1 MLRMRGNQLTWLGH
15 AAFRITTP
23 SGKVVV
29 IDPFLSANPAC
40 PPALKKPDRVDIM
53 LITHGHGD
61 HLGDAV
67 ALANQFKP
75 EIVCIADMGAWLGSK
90 GIEKVIGMNK
100 GGTVAVGGIEVTMVH
115 ALHSSWIDDGGQIV
129 YGGEAAGYVI
139 QLPGG
144 LTIYHAGDTQVFGD
158 MKIISDLYK
167 PELALLPIGDHY
179 TMGPREAALAIR
191 LLDIKHVVPMHYG
204 TFPVLTGTPE
214 RLRELTQD
222 IAGLEIHALKPGE
235 SFEYTSGTAIA
246 TPVGTMRGSYQMVA
260 DDGTQFDA
268 PIPEFTL
275 SVPRVLH

>member
-29 IDPFLSANPAC
+29 IDPFLSSNPAC

-67 ALANQFKP
+67 ALAKQFKP
-75 EIVCIADMGAWLGSK
+75 EIVCIADMGGWLGSK
-90 GIEKVIGMNK
+90 GIERVIGMNK
-100 GGTVAVGGIEVTMVH
+100 GGTVAVGEIEVTMVH
-115 ALHSSWIDDGGQIV
+115 AFHSSGIDDGGQMV

-191 LLDIKHVVPMHYG
+191 LLNIKHVVPMHYG

-235 SFEYTSGTAIA
+235 S
-246 TPVGTMRGSYQMVA
+246 
-260 DDGTQFDA
+260 
-268 PIPEFTL
+268 L
-275 SVPRVLH
+275 